1 MVVGLLVACV
11 VAWLGIVVVS
21 RKGILAA
28 FVGGW
33 LAVILGSWAA
43 NMASALV
50 WIQTT
55 EVPDDGPYV
64 TQILAG
70 AFDHGCTGASCS
82 AGSPPSLPHFSPAC
96 STSERSHGP
105 DAADDSRLSTA
116 GRLSTQGRQRR
127 HRARATDDVIG
138 SRTAA
143 E

>member
-43 NMASALV
+43 SMASALV

-55 EVPDDGPYV
+55 KVPDDGPYV
-64 TQILAG
+64 DSDSRRG
-70 AFDHGCTGASCS
+70 AFDHGLHWGFLFGWFPALVAALLASVLHKRRGH
-82 AGSPPSLPHFSPAC
+82 AGRAAPA
-96 STSERSHGP
+96 
-105 DAADDSRLSTA
+105 DAADTA
-116 GRLSTQGRQRR
+116 
-127 HRARATDDVIG
+127 D
-138 SRTAA
+138 
-143 E
+143 